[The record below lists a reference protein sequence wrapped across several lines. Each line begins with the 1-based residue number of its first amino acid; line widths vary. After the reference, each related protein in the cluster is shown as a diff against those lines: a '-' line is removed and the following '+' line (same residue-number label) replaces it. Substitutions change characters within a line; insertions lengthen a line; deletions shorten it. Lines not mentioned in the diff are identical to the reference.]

1 MRFLLTDLLVALASP
16 DQASMRTDQLLWQ
29 CQGTDPM
36 PDFPEVGQAIC
47 TAYISSFI
55 DAITVAQKF
64 TGYPFFCLL
73 ARGISN

>member
-1 MRFLLTDLLVALASP
+1 
-16 DQASMRTDQLLWQ
+16 
-29 CQGTDPM
+29 M